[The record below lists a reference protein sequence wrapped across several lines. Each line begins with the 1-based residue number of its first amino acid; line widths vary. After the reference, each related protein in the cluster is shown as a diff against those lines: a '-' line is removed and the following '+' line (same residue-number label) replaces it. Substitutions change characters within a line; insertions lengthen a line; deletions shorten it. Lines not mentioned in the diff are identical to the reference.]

1 MLITKV
7 SQLSGK
13 ESSMELDV
21 TQEQLDLY
29 AEGID
34 KVQDVF
40 PNLNASEREFL
51 ITGITPNEWDNIFGV
66 M

>member
-1 MLITKV
+1 MLIEKV

-13 ESSMELDV
+13 KSSMELDV

-29 AEGID
+29 AKGVE

-40 PNLNASEREFL
+40 PNLSPSEREFL
-51 ITGITPNEWDNIFGV
+51 MTGITPNEWDGLFGG

>member
-13 ESSMELDV
+13 KSSMELDV

-29 AEGID
+29 AEGV
-34 KVQDVF
+34 KYVQDVF
-40 PNLNASEREFL
+40 PNLNPSEREFL
-51 ITGITPNEWDNIFGV
+51 MTGITPNEWDGVFGT